1 MKKQRPVRA
10 LFISN
15 LAGPDL
21 KIKDRGTQQVSRGHK
36 LQGWLAILILYR
48 EDLIHE
54 HKEIRNHSAT
64 AVVLYPLLCF
74 FKLLLFLNFRLSC
87 SWSLSHQLQVK
98 RQSNKKRIALI
109 TQEYMEEPLVLT
121 DPLVHLQ
128 IKETNKANPN
138 NNPNAQELLH
148 LGFTS
153 REILFM
159 QN

>member
-10 LFISN
+10 LSISN

-21 KIKDRGTQQVSRGHK
+21 KIKDPGTQQVSRGHK
-36 LQGWLAILILYR
+36 LQGWLAILILHW
-48 EDLIHE
+48 EDLIHK
-54 HKEIRNHSAT
+54 HREIRNHSAT
-64 AVVLYPLLCF
+64 AVVLYPLLCL
-74 FKLLLFLNFRLSC
+74 FKLLLFLNFRLSS
-87 SWSLSHQLQVK
+87 SWSPSHQLQVK

-148 LGFTS
+148 LGSTS
-153 REILFM
+153 GEILFM

>member
-1 MKKQRPVRA
+1 
-10 LFISN
+10 
-15 LAGPDL
+15 
-21 KIKDRGTQQVSRGHK
+21 
-36 LQGWLAILILYR
+36 
-48 EDLIHE
+48 
-54 HKEIRNHSAT
+54 
-64 AVVLYPLLCF
+64 
-74 FKLLLFLNFRLSC
+74 
-87 SWSLSHQLQVK
+87 
-98 RQSNKKRIALI
+98 
-109 TQEYMEEPLVLT
+109 MEEPLVLT